1 MPTHWGCLPGGL
13 LGGGRAG
20 GGARAQARRTP
31 LPHRC
36 PAPWER
42 RGGREAAELGRGRRG
57 EPGYPVLIST
67 RAMRAEVGRLRS
79 EANAAPLCAPR
90 PPSLILG
97 RGGAD
102 PSSLSTAASLQQGA
116 AAPGAGV
123 GTEWAAGRAY
133 FRVPSL
139 RPGLV
144 GAGAALTGPDSA
156 RNGTGDAARR
166 GPRCA
171 ALQLSRRRRP
181 GAPPPPPILAPAP
194 RPHRRPHS
202 PRAGREPPRGAEPRR
217 RPPFSSS
224 HPLFNRFV
232 PARGPSGPAF
242 GGWWAG
248 SPSLPHPLHHA
259 LGPLFWGGSLPFVF
273 VRGKMPS
280 ACRQMGRGVL
290 SMSVYKR
297 SPLFFPS
304 KAGPQSEERASVG
317 VLQQRRKMDTV
328 GIFGRG
334 CAFLARWMAPS
345 ALAVMQHNAAVS
357 QPPLVLA
364 AGVGTATRRLR
375 PPPGPTQARGCPWP
389 RPGAASTLSCCFSWM
404 WRLEDQ
410 VT

>member
-102 PSSLSTAASLQQGA
+102 SSSLSTAASLQQGA

-181 GAPPPPPILAPAP
+181 GAPPPRPSSRPPPALTAVLTLPGLGVSRLGARSRGGARPSAPATLSSTGLYQRGDP
-194 RPHRRPHS
+194 PGRPLGGGGLE
-202 PRAGREPPRGAEPRR
+202 A
-217 RPPFSSS
+217 
-224 HPLFNRFV
+224 PLF
-232 PARGPSGPAF
+232 
-242 GGWWAG
+242 
-248 SPSLPHPLHHA
+248 LIL
-259 LGPLFWGGSLPFVF
+259 
-273 VRGKMPS
+273 
-280 ACRQMGRGVL
+280 
-290 SMSVYKR
+290 Y
-297 SPLFFPS
+297 
-304 KAGPQSEERASVG
+304 
-317 VLQQRRKMDTV
+317 TT
-328 GIFGRG
+328 
-334 CAFLARWMAPS
+334 PS
-345 ALAVMQHNAAVS
+345 ALFFGGGAF
-357 QPPLVLA
+357 PLFL
-364 AGVGTATRRLR
+364 
-375 PPPGPTQARGCPWP
+375 
-389 RPGAASTLSCCFSWM
+389 
-404 WRLEDQ
+404 
-410 VT
+410 